1 MSRLDKQRIYARHI
15 IALFLPGSGAPVHSA
30 DSNTPGDLTDWSAD
44 DIKTLIDEG
53 RRQLDRQNEDLE
65 RVRGRAQVT
74 LALGIGL
81 EGAAGSLR
89 AAVSSVN
96 EPVLWF
102 LWILG
107 LALVAWATLG
117 AAATA
122 VVRVDMEMIHAA
134 VLSRRQANIGKDLAK
149 DYAAMAA
156 TGENQIATRLTNL
169 WLAVALLLAG
179 ATATFGAWLWADAA
193 QPHHQQ
199 STPQPV
205 HQRQWQPRWDMS
217 TPSFRPPPP
226 TPRCP
231 PSVSRSSPLHWSVA
245 HAARPRW
252 KESKQRCRRH
262 PRSPNTK
269 HPHRD
274 PQATT
279 QPRRKCKHRGH

>member
-1 MSRLDKQRIYARHI
+1 MSRLDKQRIYAHHVV
-15 IALFLPGSGAPVHSA
+15 ALFRPGSGAPVYPA
-30 DSNTPGDLTDWSAD
+30 DTNTAGDLTDWSAD

-53 RRQLDRQNEDLE
+53 RRHLDRQTEDME

-96 EPVLWF
+96 EPLLWF

-122 VVRVDMEMIHAA
+122 VGRADMEMIHAA
-134 VLSRRQANIGKDLAK
+134 VLSKRQADISKDLAK

-169 WLAVALLLAG
+169 WLAVTLLLAG
-179 ATATFGAWLWADAA
+179 AAATFGSWLWADAA
-193 QPHHQQ
+193 QSQHQQ

-205 HQRQWQPRWDMS
+205 HQRQWQPRWEMS
-217 TPSFRPPPP
+217 NPSFLPPPP
-226 TPRCP
+226 KPRCQ
-231 PSVSRSSPLHWSVA
+231 PSA
-245 HAARPRW
+245 
-252 KESKQRCRRH
+252 CRRPPIH
-262 PRSPNTK
+262 WGNTHAPGPHWRAPKQHRRHQLRPPNR
-269 HPHRD
+269 HRTHLSHEGN
-274 PQATT
+274 A
-279 QPRRKCKHRGH
+279 